1 MPIFQK
7 SIVDKY
13 LETLD
18 SDLIEKAYESY
29 KKVYSGEKIKRIK
42 TLKEEQYQGEFLID
56 LFVNV
61 FGYIKNP
68 TPDFNLTTELKNI
81 KGSKKTDG
89 AILKGEKTTEYRD
102 ITPYW
107 SKRLEG
113 RHYDVI
119 QFRNGYATVAPVM
132 IVEYK
137 GLVTD
142 DLYGRYA
149 IQLGKILESNNVT

>member
-1 MPIFQK
+1 M
-7 SIVDKY
+7 
-13 LETLD
+13 
-18 SDLIEKAYESY
+18 
-29 KKVYSGEKIKRIK
+29 K
-42 TLKEEQYQGEFLID
+42 TLHL
-56 LFVNV
+56 
-61 FGYIKNP
+61 
-68 TPDFNLTTELKNI
+68 NLYRKYF
-81 KGSKKTDG
+81 D
-89 AILKGEKTTEYRD
+89 AILKGDKTIEYRD

-119 QFRNGYATVAPVM
+119 QFRNGYAKIAPVM